1 MPSLSPPKQ
10 EQQTEAQ
17 RSHIFAK
24 STDEIM
30 KTYEDMKTSHHLT
43 GESMLGLWIE
53 HTSYGLL
60 ACNSSGDVLP
70 LANELNQPEL
80 DYIISRTAC
89 SCNVNRFDKHR

>member
-24 STDEIM
+24 STEIM
-30 KTYEDMKTSHHLT
+30 KTYEDMTSHHLT

-53 HTSYGLL
+53 HISYGLL
-60 ACNSSGDVLP
+60 AIRLGM
-70 LANELNQPEL
+70 
-80 DYIISRTAC
+80 
-89 SCNVNRFDKHR
+89 SCLWQTS